1 MRGKPTNQ
9 KGDGRG
15 IVWIQ
20 GLACGGF
27 VAMAPA
33 ASLLIGALSAP
44 AIAAWM
50 LDRVPG
56 RPVAR
61 VVFLC
66 GAIPGVRPLLTFWNL
81 NVADASTAFALLS
94 DPLVLVSAWGAAAF
108 GWLMCQILPLGVRGY
123 LEITNSARSVLLRAE
138 RETLIRAWGLDGQ

>member
-1 MRGKPTNQ
+1 MAGKPANQ

-33 ASLLIGALSAP
+33 AALLIGALLAP
-44 AIAAWM
+44 AIVAWM

-56 RPVAR
+56 RAVAR
-61 VVFLC
+61 AVFLC
-66 GAIPGVRPLLTFWNL
+66 GAVPAVRPLLAFWNL
-81 NVADASTAFALLS
+81 NAADASTALALLS
-94 DPLVLVSAWGAAAF
+94 DPLVLVSAWGGAAF
-108 GWLMCQILPLGVRGY
+108 GWLMCETLPLGVRFY
-123 LEITNSARSVLLRAE
+123 LDMAGSARSVLLRAE
-138 RETLIRAWGLDGQ
+138 RETLIRAWGLDSQ